1 MLNRIFLSL
10 AVDYRNLYS
19 LTLLIKAT
27 GGLNL
32 RLSQWKITISRYNM
46 AAIIITTSSAK
57 TDKMQEAIVCPD
69 GATRHVGG
77 SGIWPGHFNY
87 HIHLGKNDLVFFLW
101 QVWNF
106 KINKSFQFGM
116 ATTTTKKNSNFFLNW
131 LLEKF
136 LDIGDIWYWT
146 FCFRLLKKNWS
157 KEWC

>member
-32 RLSQWKITISRYNM
+32 WLSQWKITISRYNM
-46 AAIIITTSSAK
+46 AAIIVTTSSAK

-87 HIHLGKNDLVFFLW
+87 YIHLGKNDLVFFLW

-116 ATTTTKKNSNFFLNW
+116 ATTTTKKIF
-131 LLEKF
+131 KF
-136 LDIGDIWYWT
+136 LFELVTREVSWHWRYLILNFLFQIIKEK
-146 FCFRLLKKNWS
+146 LK
-157 KEWC
+157 